1 MKLYPIQCGNFK
13 LDGGAMFGV
22 VPKSLWER
30 TNPADSKNLI
40 ELGTRSLL
48 VEDGKKLI
56 LIDCGLGNKQD
67 EKFFGHYSLYGDESL
82 DKNLKKFG
90 FVREDITDVFLTHLH
105 FDHCGGAIEWNDDK
119 SGYRPAFKNAQFWT
133 NENHWQW
140 ATEPNPREKASFL
153 KENILPMQESGQLQF
168 LPTPKTGNYGFAPD
182 LKMDV
187 IFVDGHTEKQMLPV
201 IQYQEKT
208 IVFAADLI
216 PTAGHIPQVYVM
228 GYDTRPLLT
237 MEEKGK
243 FLKQCVENEYLL
255 FFEHDA
261 HHELASLKMF
271 LSLMMFL
278 DTKMQSA
285 ISNQQSAINVSA
297 ESRKQKAESKI
308 IGITGGIGSGKS
320 TVSKFIEE
328 LGFPVYDSDFW
339 AKELVNVDEN
349 LKSRII
355 ELLGEESYDE
365 NGKYNRKFVAENVF
379 ENQELLLKLNQI
391 IHPAVKIHFENWVNA
406 QNAEFVFKETALLFE
421 LKLNESCYQSILVT
435 ADENIRIKR
444 VMDRDGR
451 TYREV
456 KEIIDKQM
464 PEVDKV
470 KLADFVIQ
478 NNTDLESLKEFTH
491 QVIDEL
497 QRMDL

>member
-1 MKLYPIQCGNFK
+1 MEAG
-13 LDGGAMFGV
+13 
-22 VPKSLWER
+22 SLH
-30 TNPADSKNLI
+30 T
-40 ELGTRSLL
+40 
-48 VEDGKKLI
+48 GK
-56 LIDCGLGNKQD
+56 
-67 EKFFGHYSLYGDESL
+67 
-82 DKNLKKFG
+82 
-90 FVREDITDVFLTHLH
+90 
-105 FDHCGGAIEWNDDK
+105 
-119 SGYRPAFKNAQFWT
+119 
-133 NENHWQW
+133 
-140 ATEPNPREKASFL
+140 
-153 KENILPMQESGQLQF
+153 
-168 LPTPKTGNYGFAPD
+168 
-182 LKMDV
+182 
-187 IFVDGHTEKQMLPV
+187 
-201 IQYQEKT
+201 
-208 IVFAADLI
+208 
-216 PTAGHIPQVYVM
+216 
-228 GYDTRPLLT
+228 
-237 MEEKGK
+237 
-243 FLKQCVENEYLL
+243 
-255 FFEHDA
+255 
-261 HHELASLKMF
+261 
-271 LSLMMFL
+271 
-278 DTKMQSA
+278 
-285 ISNQQSAINVSA
+285 
-297 ESRKQKAESKI
+297 KI

-339 AKELVNVDEN
+339 AKELVNIDEN

-365 NGKYNRKFVAENVF
+365 NGKYNRKFVAEKVF

-464 PEVDKV
+464 PEADKV

-478 NNTDLESLKEFTH
+478 NNTDLESLKEFTQ

>member
-1 MKLYPIQCGNFK
+1 MEAG
-13 LDGGAMFGV
+13 
-22 VPKSLWER
+22 SLH
-30 TNPADSKNLI
+30 T
-40 ELGTRSLL
+40 
-48 VEDGKKLI
+48 GK
-56 LIDCGLGNKQD
+56 
-67 EKFFGHYSLYGDESL
+67 
-82 DKNLKKFG
+82 
-90 FVREDITDVFLTHLH
+90 
-105 FDHCGGAIEWNDDK
+105 
-119 SGYRPAFKNAQFWT
+119 
-133 NENHWQW
+133 
-140 ATEPNPREKASFL
+140 
-153 KENILPMQESGQLQF
+153 
-168 LPTPKTGNYGFAPD
+168 
-182 LKMDV
+182 
-187 IFVDGHTEKQMLPV
+187 
-201 IQYQEKT
+201 
-208 IVFAADLI
+208 
-216 PTAGHIPQVYVM
+216 
-228 GYDTRPLLT
+228 
-237 MEEKGK
+237 
-243 FLKQCVENEYLL
+243 
-255 FFEHDA
+255 
-261 HHELASLKMF
+261 
-271 LSLMMFL
+271 
-278 DTKMQSA
+278 
-285 ISNQQSAINVSA
+285 
-297 ESRKQKAESKI
+297 KI

-339 AKELVNVDEN
+339 AKELVNIDEN

-365 NGKYNRKFVAENVF
+365 NGKYNRKFVAEKVF

-456 KEIIDKQM
+456 KEIINKQM

-478 NNTDLESLKEFTH
+478 NNTDLETLKEFTH

>member
-1 MKLYPIQCGNFK
+1 
-13 LDGGAMFGV
+13 
-22 VPKSLWER
+22 
-30 TNPADSKNLI
+30 
-40 ELGTRSLL
+40 
-48 VEDGKKLI
+48 
-56 LIDCGLGNKQD
+56 
-67 EKFFGHYSLYGDESL
+67 
-82 DKNLKKFG
+82 
-90 FVREDITDVFLTHLH
+90 
-105 FDHCGGAIEWNDDK
+105 
-119 SGYRPAFKNAQFWT
+119 
-133 NENHWQW
+133 
-140 ATEPNPREKASFL
+140 
-153 KENILPMQESGQLQF
+153 
-168 LPTPKTGNYGFAPD
+168 
-182 LKMDV
+182 
-187 IFVDGHTEKQMLPV
+187 
-201 IQYQEKT
+201 
-208 IVFAADLI
+208 
-216 PTAGHIPQVYVM
+216 
-228 GYDTRPLLT
+228 
-237 MEEKGK
+237 
-243 FLKQCVENEYLL
+243 
-255 FFEHDA
+255 
-261 HHELASLKMF
+261 
-271 LSLMMFL
+271 MMFL

-339 AKELVNVDEN
+339 AKELVNLDEN

-365 NGKYNRKFVAENVF
+365 NGKYNRKFVAEKVF
-379 ENQELLLKLNQI
+379 DHQELLLKLNQI

-406 QNAEFVFKETALLFE
+406 QTAEFVFKETALLFE